1 METKREASELHEKP
15 CYESKEDFSLF
26 YSALNKKIELV
37 LCKNSVGKQITGRI
51 EKFQGNLFLFKE
63 INYEDR
69 VIGTY
74 VFNVKDIFSIKII

>member
-15 CYESKEDFSLF
+15 YYESKEDFSLF
-26 YSALNKKIELV
+26 HSALNKTIELV
-37 LCKNSVGKQITGRI
+37 LCKNDLSRKLTGRI

-63 INYEDR
+63 LKKDE

-74 VFNVKDIFSIKII
+74 VFNANDIFWIKII